1 MKTFFSQIPVQ
12 TERADERDNL
22 RKRSFVYGRCKSEG
36 QSVVELALVLP
47 LILLLVLGVIE
58 MGYALYE
65 DHLIIKLAREGSNL
79 ISRQSTFTEVEA
91 ALQAAASAPVT
102 FDANGKLIL
111 SVIKL
116 GTGGANLDKPI
127 ISQRHVLGSLNA
139 SSILGEPPATAY
151 DGTPN
156 YAAKDADNDANIRI
170 TGALPNGLT
179 LTAGQSVYITEVY
192 ARHNLIT
199 PFDKFGISLPTSLY
213 ASAYF

>member
-1 MKTFFSQIPVQ
+1 MKTFFSQILAQ
-12 TERADERDNL
+12 AERTGEIGTF
-22 RKRSFVYGRCKSEG
+22 RKRSFLHARCKSEG
-36 QSVVELALVLP
+36 QSVVELAMVLP

-91 ALQAAASAPVT
+91 ALQAATSAPVT

-127 ISQRHVLGSLNA
+127 ISQRHFLGSLTA
-139 SSILGEPPATAY
+139 SSIIGEPP
-151 DGTPN
+151 GTSYYGAPN

-170 TGALPNGLT
+170 AGALPNGLT
-179 LTAGQSVYITEVY
+179 LTAGQSVYITEIY

-199 PFDKFGISLPTSLY
+199 PFDKFGISLPSSLY